1 VVNDTQGHLVGDE
14 VLIAVARRLQQ
25 ATRSVDTVAR
35 LSGDE
40 FVVLCP
46 DLADIESAGRR
57 AGEIADLIAE
67 PIPVSSGRDVV
78 ITTSVGVSCVE
89 SGLADPEAM
98 LRDADV
104 AMYTAKERG
113 RARVE
118 LLDSALRERANRRT
132 QIERDLRVALDNDE
146 LEVHYQPIVSYG
158 EDEIVGLEALSRWP
172 HPDGPITPDEFIP
185 IAEESGLILPLGI
198 WVLNKACAETAKWIA
213 TVPEA
218 KNLHISVNLS
228 GRQLGDPDVV
238 ANIAA
243 ALSRSG
249 LEPDALWLEITES
262 TLMDDAAGAAR
273 TLNAIRELGV
283 HLVIDDFGTGYSS
296 LAYLKRFPVDTLK
309 IDRSFVD
316 GLGRDAESEAIVRA
330 VVGLTESL
338 HLSVIAE
345 GVETIDQLTTLH
357 RLGCDTYQ
365 GYYFSKPVRGADV
378 QFGISVPDVDAVA

>member
-1 VVNDTQGHLVGDE
+1 VSLETQL
-14 VLIAVARRLQQ
+14 RQ
-25 ATRSVDTVAR
+25 AIEQRS
-35 LSGDE
+35 
-40 FVVLCP
+40 
-46 DLADIESAGRR
+46 
-57 AGEIADLIAE
+57 
-67 PIPVSSGRDVV
+67 
-78 ITTSVGVSCVE
+78 
-89 SGLADPEAM
+89 
-98 LRDADV
+98 LR
-104 AMYTAKERG
+104 TFF
-113 RARVE
+113 
-118 LLDSALRERANRRT
+118 
-132 QIERDLRVALDNDE
+132 
-146 LEVHYQPIVSYG
+146 QPIVDVRTG
-158 EDEIVGLEALSRWP
+158 RLQGLEALARWP

-345 GVETIDQLTTLH
+345 GVETLEQLTALH
-357 RLGCDTYQ
+357 RLGCETYQ
-365 GYYFSKPVRGADV
+365 GYYFSKPVPGADV
-378 QFGISVPDVDAVA
+378 HFDITVPDVDAVA

>member
-1 VVNDTQGHLVGDE
+1 
-14 VLIAVARRLQQ
+14 
-25 ATRSVDTVAR
+25 
-35 LSGDE
+35 
-40 FVVLCP
+40 
-46 DLADIESAGRR
+46 
-57 AGEIADLIAE
+57 
-67 PIPVSSGRDVV
+67 
-78 ITTSVGVSCVE
+78 
-89 SGLADPEAM
+89 M
-98 LRDADV
+98 
-104 AMYTAKERG
+104 
-113 RARVE
+113 
-118 LLDSALRERANRRT
+118 
-132 QIERDLRVALDNDE
+132 
-146 LEVHYQPIVSYG
+146 HYQPIVSYG
-158 EDEIVGLEALSRWP
+158 EDEIVGLEALARWP

-198 WVLNKACAETAKWIA
+198 WVLNKACAETAKLDA
-213 TVPEA
+213 TVPA
-218 KNLHISVNLS
+218 ATDLHISVNLS

-345 GVETIDQLTTLH
+345 GVETIEQLTALH

-365 GYYFSKPVRGADV
+365 GYYFSKPVPGPEVLFD
-378 QFGISVPDVDAVA
+378 ISVPDVDEVA

>member
-1 VVNDTQGHLVGDE
+1 
-14 VLIAVARRLQQ
+14 
-25 ATRSVDTVAR
+25 
-35 LSGDE
+35 
-40 FVVLCP
+40 
-46 DLADIESAGRR
+46 
-57 AGEIADLIAE
+57 
-67 PIPVSSGRDVV
+67 
-78 ITTSVGVSCVE
+78 
-89 SGLADPEAM
+89 M
-98 LRDADV
+98 
-104 AMYTAKERG
+104 
-113 RARVE
+113 
-118 LLDSALRERANRRT
+118 
-132 QIERDLRVALDNDE
+132 
-146 LEVHYQPIVSYG
+146 
-158 EDEIVGLEALSRWP
+158 
-172 HPDGPITPDEFIP
+172 
-185 IAEESGLILPLGI
+185 
-198 WVLNKACAETAKWIA
+198 LNKACAEAAQWKT
-213 TVPEA
+213 TVPA
-218 KNLHISVNLS
+218 AADLHISVNLS

-345 GVETIDQLTTLH
+345 GVETIDQLDHAAPARVRHVPGLLLRQADARDEITFDLMVPNV
-357 RLGCDTYQ
+357 D
-365 GYYFSKPVRGADV
+365 GYRPNAT
-378 QFGISVPDVDAVA
+378 A